1 MHILV
6 ACIMWMHRFVAYLAC
21 NVFRFHFCVNAFRF
35 SCKCLRIILH
45 ISIACI
51 VGLSM
56 TVFGG
61 LYVLVNAYFFF
72 VFFFFS
78 PKNAYIFYSIMCPDI
93 LNHNPSTQHFE
104 RLVLAMVFLISW
116 TGRMHYS
123 IGIVIKMERQSSLIL
138 FGSITNIGKQVQGSS
153 KIMGNVIIY
162 KIWALYRE

>member
-1 MHILV
+1 MPF
-6 ACIMWMHRFVAYLAC
+6 FVDAYIGSLYHMSAQIYS
-21 NVFRFHFCVNAFRF
+21 VPRVIFQFHFCVNAFRF

-104 RLVLAMVFLISW
+104 RLVLAMVFLIS
-116 TGRMHYS
+116 
-123 IGIVIKMERQSSLIL
+123 
-138 FGSITNIGKQVQGSS
+138 
-153 KIMGNVIIY
+153 
-162 KIWALYRE
+162 